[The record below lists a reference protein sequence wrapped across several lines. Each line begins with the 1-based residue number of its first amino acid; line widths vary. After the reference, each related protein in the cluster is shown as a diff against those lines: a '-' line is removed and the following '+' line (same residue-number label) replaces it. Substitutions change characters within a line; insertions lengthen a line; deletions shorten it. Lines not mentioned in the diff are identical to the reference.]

1 MGSSLEEGRLTMTV
15 DPTGDPVAFRG
26 HPRGKRRRRSLILP
40 LALMVTGATVLVGAY
55 QAFVP
60 SVAGPVVCVAD
71 DAARVVPASNVLFG
85 VNLDWEHA
93 TLESYREHLGHAPSV
108 VVQFSDIPYDE
119 ATWEHTVNAA
129 EQVRV
134 NGGALLLT
142 LEPHGGLVTM
152 SDEVIALLVSDLKEI
167 NDTGVPVIVRFA
179 HEMNGS
185 WYAWGQQPT
194 QYVEAFRRL
203 AAAIHAGAPGSS
215 TMWAPN
221 YGGGYPF
228 TGGQYTAKRGS
239 ADFAVLDTDGDLS
252 LTMNDDSYAPYFPG
266 DDAVDWAGLSL
277 YHWGNTRPWGNNEVT
292 EPRKFE
298 DMLTG
303 NFVGLAGDD
312 SAVPDF
318 YQVYG
323 VEGGHPVAIPETA
336 AIYTPSRG
344 GVDELTVKQEWW
356 RQIFVSDFHERF
368 PEVKMIN
375 WFEWN
380 KYEIEI
386 NDDVDWRAA
395 NSPTISAAF
404 KADLPDWLTYAE
416 DMSVCS

>member
-1 MGSSLEEGRLTMTV
+1 
-15 DPTGDPVAFRG
+15 
-26 HPRGKRRRRSLILP
+26 
-40 LALMVTGATVLVGAY
+40 MVTGATVLVGAY

-85 VNLDWEHA
+85 VNLDWENA

-266 DDAVDWAGLSL
+266 DDAVDWVGLSL
-277 YHWGNTRPWGNNEVT
+277 YHWGNTGSSPFGWGSWGES
-292 EPRKFE
+292 
-298 DMLTG
+298 
-303 NFVGLAGDD
+303 AG
-312 SAVPDF
+312 
-318 YQVYG
+318 G
-323 VEGGHPVAIPETA
+323 
-336 AIYTPSRG
+336 
-344 GVDELTVKQEWW
+344 
-356 RQIFVSDFHERF
+356 
-368 PEVKMIN
+368 
-375 WFEWN
+375 
-380 KYEIEI
+380 
-386 NDDVDWRAA
+386 
-395 NSPTISAAF
+395 
-404 KADLPDWLTYAE
+404 
-416 DMSVCS
+416 